1 MPGTASVADVVARW
15 GFFHYGRFASLYREK
30 FGVRPSETLRRAG
43 PAGLRRPT
51 ELPRHRTSV
60 DIRPA
65 AHPGRR
71 GDRDPTR

>member
-43 PAGLRRPT
+43 PA
-51 ELPRHRTSV
+51 
-60 DIRPA
+60 A
-65 AHPGRR
+65 
-71 GDRDPTR
+71 